1 MASSDIEKEMLNVL
15 DDNETDINKIAFVS
29 HNFLL
34 ASSMKNAGE
43 IIEKKEANGEIFN
56 KEEQIKKFKEL
67 AHLIYEE
74 KIKLLKE
81 ELLKQ
86 YFFIYFS
93 KSII

>member
-34 ASSMKNAGE
+34 ASSMKNARE

-56 KEEQIKKFKEL
+56 KEEKIKKFQEL
-67 AHLIYEE
+67 VHLIYEE
-74 KIKLLKE
+74 KKKIIKRRVIKTI
-81 ELLKQ
+81 
-86 YFFIYFS
+86 FFYLF
-93 KSII
+93 

>member
-34 ASSMKNAGE
+34 ASSMKNARE
-43 IIEKKEANGEIFN
+43 IIGKKEANDEIFN
-56 KEEQIKKFKEL
+56 KEEKIKKFKEL
-67 AHLIYEE
+67 VHLLYEE

-86 YFFIYFS
+86 
-93 KSII
+93 

>member
-15 DDNETDINKIAFVS
+15 DDNETDINKIAFLS

-34 ASSMKNAGE
+34 ASSMKNACE

-56 KEEQIKKFKEL
+56 KEEKIKKIKEL
-67 AHLIYEE
+67 VHLIYEE
-74 KIKLLKE
+74 KIKFLKE

-86 YFFIYFS
+86 
-93 KSII
+93 

>member
-15 DDNETDINKIAFVS
+15 DDNETDINKIAFAS

-34 ASSMKNAGE
+34 ASSMKNARE
-43 IIEKKEANGEIFN
+43 IIEKKEANGEISN
-56 KEEQIKKFKEL
+56 KEEKIQKFKEL
-67 AHLIYEE
+67 VHLIYEE

-86 YFFIYFS
+86 
-93 KSII
+93 

>member
-15 DDNETDINKIAFVS
+15 DDNETDINKIAFLF

-34 ASSMKNAGE
+34 ASSMKNARE
-43 IIEKKEANGEIFN
+43 IIEKKEANDEIFN
-56 KEEQIKKFKEL
+56 KEEKIKKIKEL
-67 AHLIYEE
+67 LHLIYEE

-86 YFFIYFS
+86 
-93 KSII
+93 